1 MVPEELKV
9 FILAL
14 LPVLE
19 TRASIPYGVLVAK
32 LSAPEVLAISII
44 GNILPV
50 PLLLWGLSTLER
62 WALERDGQLRRII
75 ASTYENLILKIR
87 KRGERYIK
95 RYALVGLTL
104 FVAFPIPGSGVWTGS
119 LLAHA
124 LGLEPKRAFIAIVVG
139 ALVAMLMVFMGTLG
153 VINLT

>member
-1 MVPEELKV
+1 MIPEELKV

-14 LPVLE
+14 LPVFE
-19 TRASIPYGVLVAK
+19 TRASVPYGVLVAK
-32 LSAPEVLAISII
+32 LSIPEVLVISII
-44 GNILPV
+44 GNLLPV

-62 WALERDGQLRRII
+62 WALEGEGRLRRII
-75 ASTYENLILKIR
+75 ASTYENLIIKIR
-87 KRGERYIK
+87 KRGEKYIK

-104 FVAFPIPGSGVWTGS
+104 FVALPIPGSGVWTGA
-119 LLAHA
+119 LLSHA

-139 ALVAMLMVFMGTLG
+139 ALVALLIVFMGTLG